1 MAIDTNL
8 NKLVINKLTKA
19 QYQEAKQSNSI
30 VETEIYMITDKED
43 IDADTLGGHPASE
56 FATQSFVTNK
66 IAEASLSGSDVD
78 LSGYVSK
85 DGSTTMTGNLQMGGK
100 KVVNLGTPTA
110 DTDAATKGYV
120 DALQSEFDTHNH
132 DSLYDTKG
140 AAADSLASAK
150 SYTDGRVNIIR
161 VTTANENLNNYVSQG
176 IYYFVDGSTPVNIP
190 ENNNNGYLI
199 VLPSLNYIKQIWLRA
214 GSIDFTSS
222 QTFVRTAQKGDDRFY
237 WSAWEKFVT
246 DADVIPVAQGGTGK
260 ASLTSGQVLV
270 GNGTGAVTQKAID
283 TSAASGSAN
292 LITSGAVYT
301 GLAGKSDTSHKHAAG
316 DITSGTLGSARLPT
330 VPVTKGGTG
339 ATDAITAAAT
349 LGLITGK
356 NLTETEYEI
365 ASNTDLNTITT
376 VGAYRVGSSS
386 VTQSLTNAPP
396 VTNAGFRLHVI
407 HTTTS
412 AGFIQIAIYNATAPT
427 IYVRV
432 CGSSGTWGDWSKV
445 LTSVL
450 RSGYDYGDTLP
461 TAGTA
466 GRIFFKKA

>member
-43 IDADTLGGHPASE
+43 IDADTLGGHLASE

-110 DTDAATKGYV
+110 NTDAATKGYV
-120 DALQSEFDTHNH
+120 DALQNKLDTHNH
-132 DSLYDTKG
+132 DSAYDIKG

-150 SYTDGRVNIIR
+150 SYTNSKVDIIR

-190 ENNNNGYLI
+190 ENNNNGYL
-199 VLPSLNYIKQIWLRA
+199 VVFPSTNYIKQIWFRA
-214 GSIDFTSS
+214 GSIDNTSS
-222 QTFVRTAQKGDDRFY
+222 QTFVRTAQKIDGVFE
-237 WSAWEKFVT
+237 WSSWEKFVT
-246 DADVIPVAQGGTGK
+246 NGDVIPVAQGGTG
-260 ASLTSGQVLV
+260 ATSILEAARNLSLV
-270 GNGTGAVTQKAID
+270 TGMNLTD
-283 TSAASGSAN
+283 TDN
-292 LITSGAVYT
+292 EIPSGA
-301 GLAGKSDTSHKHAAG
+301 
-316 DITSGTLGSARLPT
+316 
-330 VPVTKGGTG
+330 
-339 ATDAITAAAT
+339 
-349 LGLITGK
+349 
-356 NLTETEYEI
+356 
-365 ASNTDLNTITT
+365 DLNTYTT
-376 VGAYRVGSSS
+376 VGAYRVGSLS

-412 AGFIQIAIYNATAPT
+412 GGFIQMAIYNATAPT

-432 CGSSGTWGDWSKV
+432 RGSSGTWGGWAKV

-450 RSGYDYGDTLP
+450 RSDYDYGDTLP